1 MPINLINGKRKKK
14 NVEQDYNI
22 ANLSWYDP
30 DHVTNEVLF
39 NETAKAASLHGWLA
53 LLGRIFEKISETLSL
68 NTRGYVNRSG
78 HVSEGNSVN
87 ESLSLSKMFS
97 PNRMTA

>member
-1 MPINLINGKRKKK
+1 MAINLINRKGKKK

-30 DHVTNEVLF
+30 DRVTNEVLF

-53 LLGRIFEKISETLSL
+53 LLGRIFEKNIRDSL
-68 NTRGYVNRSG
+68 PKYERLRKQKGPCIR
-78 HVSEGNSVN
+78 
-87 ESLSLSKMFS
+87 
-97 PNRMTA
+97 R